1 MKISDR
7 ILSMQASP
15 IRKLVPFSDEAK
27 KNGKKVYHL
36 NIGQPDIKTPRL
48 FFETVKNYDTD
59 VLAYTHSQGLR
70 GLIDSFVEYYNGW
83 GLNFEE
89 RDILI
94 TNGGSEAILFA
105 LLATC
110 DQNDEF
116 LVPEPFYANY
126 NSIGEMAGAIAV
138 PIVTKADNGFALP
151 DIAELQKLVTPKT
164 RAILINNP
172 SNPTGKVYDSSEI
185 TNIMQLALNNDLFI
199 ISDEVY
205 REFVYDGLE
214 VFSFGSIKEIE
225 DRVILIDSIS
235 KRYSACGA
243 RIGCIASRNNMIIKQ
258 MLKLCQA
265 RLCVPTL
272 EQVGASEL
280 FNMNKSDLE
289 KIRTEY
295 DYRRKIVYSALKEMK
310 GVFCKMPQGAF
321 YIMAKLPVENAENF
335 AKWLLTDFEINGET
349 VMIAPAEGFYVTEG
363 RGKDEVRISYVLN
376 AKDLEKAMA
385 ILDAGLRRYHALQ

>member
-70 GLIDSFVEYYNGW
+70 SLIDSFVEYYNGW